1 MAFNNVRV
9 CHSEGDTSH
18 PLLVT
23 SLMASLFYP
32 FLPLTLYLTDNSRD
46 GGGGIAKGGGVQ
58 FSSVIIWEG
67 KVLIPPHF
75 SESP

>member
-1 MAFNNVRV
+1 
-9 CHSEGDTSH
+9 
-18 PLLVT
+18 
-23 SLMASLFYP
+23 MASLFYP

-46 GGGGIAKGGGVQ
+46 GGGGGIAKGGGVQ

-75 SESP
+75 SESPWALPHPPPTPGRYKKSVP